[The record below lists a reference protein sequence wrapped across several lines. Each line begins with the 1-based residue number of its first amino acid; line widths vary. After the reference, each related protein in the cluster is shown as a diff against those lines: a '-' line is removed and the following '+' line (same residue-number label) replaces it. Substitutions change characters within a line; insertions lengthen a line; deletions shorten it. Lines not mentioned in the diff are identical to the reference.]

1 MRICVFLSSYEGS
14 GSVLEE
20 LDTIT
25 SQPGLF
31 TSQHEFEYRW
41 IHKDKAEKQINA
53 AVAEGFDF
61 YFNFLW
67 GTPVDAVAGVDAS
80 RYFESLNLP
89 SCGVRSSCLSQTKNE
104 YYSAARLR
112 GAPQVPGVERFP
124 LFVKPGF
131 GSASQLIDDRSVC
144 RNQEELDS
152 ALRRMHEALYEPRLR
167 RAAALGIEDPVG
179 YARSLEAAGR
189 DSEDIVV
196 QEYIEGKD
204 YGCVVV
210 QLGQSCVALAPYVYR
225 MKALPQKEQFLTFAA
240 KFDDGTYPELLRKKD
255 DAALF
260 ERLQQAAIEAFGASS
275 CKENNTGCDVD
286 LRVTADGQVF
296 VIEVNPHPAQFIPTG
311 SDQDFP
317 VIHGFPGGHWA
328 LINVYIANYLL
339 RHSEQDDRH
348 VGVASKYDDM
358 APKYDHFV
366 DTGDMTV
373 KQMLVKLVETY
384 DFSGTILD
392 LGCGT
397 GAVGRALAQCQKYQ
411 QCDSTSSS
419 SSSSAPVSHQK
430 GIYRLLGCDI
440 SPGMLDV
447 CRKTG
452 LYAYLHLNTIQAT
465 LMNLTETVDHV
476 ICSSVLHLVG
486 PEMFTFIVV
495 LLFVLANKSITLSVD
510 EISDA
515 YNENLVKAGLNV
527 LYSFDHVA
535 RMEAF
540 GAPEGWRLV
549 SKERVFSWASPKTGD
564 RIYSTY
570 FRFERID
577 DDAAARHTM
586 FRNSI

>member
-14 GSVLEE
+14 GSVLEK

-41 IHKDKAEKQINA
+41 IHKHKAEEQINA

-61 YFNFLW
+61 YFDFLW

-89 SCGVRSSCLSQTKNE
+89 SCGVRSSCLSQTKND

-131 GSASQLIDDRSVC
+131 GSASQLIDERSVC

-167 RAAALGIEDPVG
+167 RAAALGIEDPIG

-210 QLGQSCVALAPYVYR
+210 QLGQSC
-225 MKALPQKEQFLTFAA
+225 
-240 KFDDGTYPELLRKKD
+240 FDDGTYPELLRKKD
-255 DAALF
+255 DSALF
-260 ERLQQAAIEAFGASS
+260 ERLQQAAIDAFAASS

-317 VIHGFPGGHWA
+317 VMHGFPGGHCA
-328 LINVYIANYLL
+328 LINVYIANHLL
-339 RHSEQDDRH
+339 RQSEQDSKH

-366 DTGDMTV
+366 NTGDMTV
-373 KQMLVKLVETY
+373 KQMLAKLVETY

-419 SSSSAPVSHQK
+419 SSALFSSQK
-430 GIYRLLGCDI
+430 EIYRLVGCDI

-447 CRKTG
+447 CRETG
-452 LYAYLHLNTIQAT
+452 LYAHLHLNTMQAT

-510 EISDA
+510 EISDV
-515 YNENLVKAGLNV
+515 YNENLVKAGLKV

-535 RMEAF
+535 RMEAV

-586 FRNSI
+586 FRSSI